1 VLNACAH
8 FIGTIGHILILRIE
22 LLDSGHAEFSNRQ
35 KESRNQ
41 EISSLLRFMKMVYV
55 DSASLNLQNCIRYQ
69 EPLPV
74 SWIAI
79 SYSAI
84 SAEDGILETDW
95 IALASAR
102 YALDAVKRWPVAI
115 LPIRLDCVKLAS
127 ILDCDFVFGDFCRG
141 WFSVSSNHGTNPLH
155 RRIKM

>member
-1 VLNACAH
+1 MNHETL
-8 FIGTIGHILILRIE
+8 LERIE

-41 EISSLLRFMKMVYV
+41 EISSLLRFMKMVYA
-55 DSASLNLQNCIRYQ
+55 DSVSLNLQNCIRYQ

-84 SAEDGILETDW
+84 SAEDGF
-95 IALASAR
+95 
-102 YALDAVKRWPVAI
+102 P
-115 LPIRLDCVKLAS
+115 
-127 ILDCDFVFGDFCRG
+127 
-141 WFSVSSNHGTNPLH
+141 
-155 RRIKM
+155 